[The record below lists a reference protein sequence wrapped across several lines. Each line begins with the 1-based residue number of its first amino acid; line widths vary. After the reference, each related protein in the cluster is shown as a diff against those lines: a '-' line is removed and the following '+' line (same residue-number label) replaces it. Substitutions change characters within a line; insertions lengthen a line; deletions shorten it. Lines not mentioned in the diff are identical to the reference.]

1 MKIVSRNY
9 YLNVTYVVRIDCQKQ
24 QGVLVVSP
32 EVNRYYKPV
41 RIVRARRNSVSH
53 RVSLSVKTVNR
64 VVADI
69 FHSATFRWRLK
80 SFPILDDKKCLAR
93 ITLPRTPRKPCLAR
107 L

>member
-1 MKIVSRNY
+1 MKIISRNY

-69 FHSATFRWRLK
+69 FHSTNIEAEIKIISNSR
-80 SFPILDDKKCLAR
+80 
-93 ITLPRTPRKPCLAR
+93 
-107 L
+107 